1 MKKNNYFPGVALAA
15 VLGVALMVMVLVRT
29 FVPMAVLPRLD
40 IPNMVLVSV
49 VALLLEHYLTGGSK
63 GGYVGIF
70 LLSALAFGLLP
81 LAAFF
86 AQPLEALKLAVVGGC
101 VFTLVAWIFRSM
113 QDRLSSGPVARI
125 APVMGALGLYLAAQ
139 CFAGILL

>member
-1 MKKNNYFPGVALAA
+1 MKNSKYFLITTLAVVMGMAL
-15 VLGVALMVMVLVRT
+15 LVMTLVRT
-29 FVPMAVLPRLD
+29 FVPMAVLPQLD
-40 IPNMVLVSV
+40 IPNMVLVGV

-70 LLSALAFGLLP
+70 LMSALAFGLLP

-86 AQPLEALKLAVVGGC
+86 AQPLEALKLAAVGGG
-101 VFTLVAWIFRSM
+101 VFTVIAWIFRSM
-113 QDRLSSGPVARI
+113 QERLSSGPVAKI

-139 CFAGILL
+139 CFAGLL

>member
-63 GGYVGIF
+63 GGYVVIF
-70 LLSALAFGLLP
+70 LLSALTFGLLP
-81 LAAFF
+81 LATFF
-86 AQPLEALKLAVVGGC
+86 AQPLEALKLAAVGGC
-101 VFTLVAWIFRSM
+101 VFTAVAWIFRSM
-113 QDRLSSGPVARI
+113 QERLSSGPVARI
-125 APVMGALGLYLAAQ
+125 APVMGALGIYLAAQ
-139 CFAGILL
+139 CFAGLL

>member
-29 FVPMAVLPRLD
+29 FVPMAVMPRLD

-86 AQPLEALKLAVVGGC
+86 AQPLEALKLAGVGGC
-101 VFTLVAWIFRSM
+101 VFTLVAWCFRSM

-139 CFAGILL
+139 CFAGIIL